1 MAKRAGRRD
10 VLSYEGIY
18 EGGAPPLVL
27 VVELVPL
34 LDPELPELVALPTV
48 GASWGGLTGPRPL
61 LEDWARGRLPKDG
74 TEAPELPEVGGAAA
88 PPELP
93 EVGGAAPP
101 ELPDLEEVPA
111 VELPEGKGVP
121 ALELADTGGV
131 PEPDLPEVGGT
142 PAPEVP
148 EVEGLPEP
156 VKPSAVD
163 SSCVEPRPLT
173 EDSPREPLPLDA

>member
-10 VLSYEGIY
+10 VLSCEGIY

-34 LDPELPELVALPTV
+34 LDPELPELVTLPTV

-101 ELPDLEEVPA
+101 ELPDLEDVPA

-142 PAPEVP
+142 PALEVP

-173 EDSPREPLPLDA
+173 EDSAREPLPLDA

>member
-1 MAKRAGRRD
+1 MTNRAARRD
-10 VLSYEGIY
+10 VLSCEGIY
-18 EGGAPPLVL
+18 EGGAPPL
-27 VVELVPL
+27 VELVPL
-34 LDPELPELVALPTV
+34 LDPELPELVTLPTV

-61 LEDWARGRLPKDG
+61 LEDWARGMLPTAG
-74 TEAPELPEVGGAAA
+74 TEAPELPEVGGTAA
-88 PPELP
+88 PELP

-101 ELPDLEEVPA
+101 ALPDLGEAPA
-111 VELPEGKGVP
+111 VEPPEGTGVP

-131 PEPDLPEVGGT
+131 PAPDLPEVGGT

-163 SSCVEPRPLT
+163 SI
-173 EDSPREPLPLDA
+173 